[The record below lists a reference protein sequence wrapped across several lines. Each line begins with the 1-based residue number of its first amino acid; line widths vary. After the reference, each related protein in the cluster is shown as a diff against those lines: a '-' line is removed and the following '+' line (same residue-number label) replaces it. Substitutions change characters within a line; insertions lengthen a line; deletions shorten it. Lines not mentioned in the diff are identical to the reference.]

1 MHLLRSVNKHIG
13 SAPSVA
19 GSAKFGPPAGAAG
32 GGGRGGGG
40 GGGGAAPAHPC
51 DSDIQTAMP
60 SFIPPNPFVQSS
72 FRTILQKPDAG
83 VFKCQSALV

>member
-19 GSAKFGPPAGAAG
+19 GCEKFPPTPPQP
-32 GGGRGGGG
+32 R
-40 GGGGAAPAHPC
+40 
-51 DSDIQTAMP
+51 DSNIQTAMP

>member
-19 GSAKFGPPAGAAG
+19 GSAKFPPT
-32 GGGRGGGG
+32 
-40 GGGGAAPAHPC
+40 PPHPC